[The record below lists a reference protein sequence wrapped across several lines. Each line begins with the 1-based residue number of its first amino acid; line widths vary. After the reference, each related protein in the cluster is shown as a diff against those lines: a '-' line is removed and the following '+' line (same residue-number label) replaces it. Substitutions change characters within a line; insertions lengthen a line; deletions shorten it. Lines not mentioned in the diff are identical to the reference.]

1 MDGRGGQEQTAASND
16 NSTKIKCH
24 FEWWID
30 CEILQHSLISI
41 DEHYRPTSKY
51 KSGESCSAGHDGQQI
66 IVEHLWDYFNS
77 KDGKGSGHEKLLACL
92 KHSLEEGH
100 YRHLGHDSL
109 FELLTGNSNILE
121 SYDYKCNAAVRQ
133 IVRANLISFIT
144 LTNVSE
150 LLPFMY
156 QKQLLTCD
164 DTTELLLDTK
174 SNSKK
179 ACYMLSELLDTK
191 GHRGYIVFVECLKD
205 SVTREDH
212 HIGHCDIIKKIRSQ
226 LEPQG
231 LYIGKCTDNAGVPL

>member
-24 FEWWID
+24 FERWID
-30 CEILQHSLISI
+30 YKILQHSLISI
-41 DEHYRPTSKY
+41 DEHYRPMSKY
-51 KSGESCSAGHDGQQI
+51 KSGESRSAGHDGQQI

-100 YRHLGHDSL
+100 LGHDSL

-121 SYDYKCNAAVRQ
+121 SYDYKCNVAVRQ

-156 QKQLLTCD
+156 QKQLLTRD
-164 DTTELLLDTK
+164 DTTELLDTK

-212 HIGHCDIIKKIRSQ
+212 HIGHCDIIRKIHSQ